1 MSSENVI
8 RALGLSKAY
17 LIYAQP
23 RDRLKQMLF
32 GRFKTYFKPYWALRD
47 VSLEIARGETVGVI
61 GRNGSGKS
69 TFLQM
74 ICGTVLPTAGSV
86 VSVGRVAAL
95 LELGSGFNPEFTGR
109 ENVLLSATILGLER
123 RVINDR
129 LDDIIAFA
137 GVGDFIDQPVKLYSS
152 GMYARLAFAVA
163 AHVDAD
169 ILILDEILAVGDAAF
184 VQKCMRFIHR
194 FKQNGTL
201 LFVSHDAQSVT
212 TLCDRVVWL
221 DRGSVRMEGPAKD
234 VCAEYARA
242 LQLEGDDSDSLR
254 FGGRRQRPP
263 MPRRVHDPR
272 ADLLRASN
280 LRNDIELFDFNPNA
294 AWLGQRGAS
303 IISVTL
309 TSAATG
315 NVNCLEGGEEV
326 ELEIEAELNKD
337 LQHPIIGFHVLNK
350 LGQMVFGD
358 NTYLVYRTSK
368 VSMAAGSR
376 LSGRFRFQMPYLPTG
391 DYAVSVAIATGTQED
406 YVPQHWVD
414 DALFFRVN
422 SSHVSRGLCG
432 IPMMDVTLVKDGAR
446 VPAQSPL
453 SPL

>member
-1 MSSENVI
+1 
-8 RALGLSKAY
+8 
-17 LIYAQP
+17 
-23 RDRLKQMLF
+23 
-32 GRFKTYFKPYWALRD
+32 
-47 VSLEIARGETVGVI
+47 
-61 GRNGSGKS
+61 
-69 TFLQM
+69 
-74 ICGTVLPTAGSV
+74 
-86 VSVGRVAAL
+86 
-95 LELGSGFNPEFTGR
+95 
-109 ENVLLSATILGLER
+109 
-123 RVINDR
+123 
-129 LDDIIAFA
+129 
-137 GVGDFIDQPVKLYSS
+137 
-152 GMYARLAFAVA
+152 
-163 AHVDAD
+163 
-169 ILILDEILAVGDAAF
+169 
-184 VQKCMRFIHR
+184 
-194 FKQNGTL
+194 
-201 LFVSHDAQSVT
+201 
-212 TLCDRVVWL
+212 
-221 DRGSVRMEGPAKD
+221 
-234 VCAEYARA
+234 
-242 LQLEGDDSDSLR
+242 
-254 FGGRRQRPP
+254 
-263 MPRRVHDPR
+263 
-272 ADLLRASN
+272 
-280 LRNDIELFDFNPNA
+280 
-294 AWLGQRGAS
+294 
-303 IISVTL
+303 VTL

-315 NVNCLEGGEEV
+315 SVNCLEGGEEV